1 MHNNS
6 LIIETD
12 DGSVVDLSVLAKYID
27 IAKNIASISKMMAP
41 VTLQSLIEG
50 QDIAGEMLSKI
61 IQQDVLLSNK
71 LSEAEAVAY
80 LDRSTDF
87 LQSKGLKDTS
97 EARKQYVEMDPDVVR
112 LRNKKAML
120 EAFSSMLK
128 NKLSVLKQAHDD
140 LKKIHYADVASV
152 SNF

>member
-50 QDIAGEMLSKI
+50 QDIAGEMLSKNYPTRCFI
-61 IQQDVLLSNK
+61 EQQ
-71 LSEAEAVAY
+71 A
-80 LDRSTDF
+80 
-87 LQSKGLKDTS
+87 
-97 EARKQYVEMDPDVVR
+97 
-112 LRNKKAML
+112 LRGRGCCI
-120 EAFSSMLK
+120 FR
-128 NKLSVLKQAHDD
+128 
-140 LKKIHYADVASV
+140 
-152 SNF
+152 

>member
-1 MHNNS
+1 M
-6 LIIETD
+6 
-12 DGSVVDLSVLAKYID
+12 
-27 IAKNIASISKMMAP
+27 
-41 VTLQSLIEG
+41 
-50 QDIAGEMLSKI
+50 
-61 IQQDVLLSNK
+61 SNK